1 MGRFEVTTT
10 AGKSS
15 RGVKRDLLRQAVE
28 DNVRT
33 IEGRRSSRVHRP
45 RRMTSR
51 ALWLAATAGI
61 LAFAAYWIPRALGLA
76 GVASDLPVVVA
87 AMDPGGLTRGSVD
100 PVSIRWPSH
109 GSIPGSVFPVAVRKI
124 VLDPGHGGRDG
135 GSSTGGGLVEKEL
148 TLDIARRL
156 KALLSEGEA
165 FEVLMTRESDE
176 FVVLKDRARLAN
188 EAGAD
193 LFLSIHLNW
202 LEPITQRGVETFY
215 LGPTEDPHL
224 VELTRREN
232 LESGYSLADMRS
244 LLDGIYLDLRHE
256 QSRRLAMAL
265 QKSLFQEVESEG
277 SDVRDRGA
285 KAAPFLV
292 LVTTDMPAVL
302 AEVSALSNV
311 NDVELLK
318 GEEYRQRIADSL
330 YRGLVQYIG
339 GLTGS

>member
-1 MGRFEVTTT
+1 MTSSS
-10 AGKSS
+10 GKSS
-15 RGVKRDLLRQAVE
+15 RGVKRNLLRQAVE

-33 IEGRRSSRVHRP
+33 IEGRRSRVHRP
-45 RRMTSR
+45 RRITSR

-61 LAFAAYWIPRALGLA
+61 LALGAYWIPRALGLA
-76 GVASDLPVVVA
+76 GTESDLPVVVA
-87 AMDPGGLTRGSVD
+87 SADPGSAILEPVD
-100 PVSIRWPSH
+100 PAAIRWSSH
-109 GSIPGSVFPVAVRKI
+109 SSIPGSVFPVAVRKI

-135 GSSTGGGLVEKEL
+135 GSSTTAGLVEKEL
-148 TLDIARRL
+148 TLDIAQRL

-188 EAGAD
+188 EAEAD

-202 LEPITQRGVETFY
+202 LEPVTQRGVETFY

-265 QKSLFQEVESEG
+265 QKSLFQEVALEG

-292 LVTTDMPAVL
+292 LVTTEMPAVL
-302 AEVSALSNV
+302 AEVSALSNAS
-311 NDVELLK
+311 DVELL
-318 GEEYRQRIADSL
+318 ENEDYRQRIASSL
-330 YRGLVQYIG
+330 HRGLVRYIG
-339 GLTGS
+339 GLMRP